1 MPGTWTT
8 FSTPAIGSSNLVADT
23 MLLLTDGSV
32 LVHQVYV
39 AASGSLAGIDGSVW
53 MRLTPDS
60 AGNYATGTWTGPF
73 RMANQREYFASGIT
87 ADGRVYVLGGEFSND
102 FVNADTNGQFTG
114 NDTPLGEVF
123 DPGSNGWSPT
133 IKPASFTYI
142 RGDVASSGLA
152 DGRVIF
158 GSLTDSRSAIWDP
171 DDNAWLESGKAF
183 GTSTET
189 KDSGTN
195 EETWTLLPDGSV
207 LTVEISPAGGRT
219 APNPAE
225 RYVPASDTWVAASGT
240 PQSIVLTTI
249 NCTYTP
255 AGGTPQAQTVII
267 NEIGPAILMGNGSVF
282 AIGGNG
288 NNAIYNP
295 STNTWSKGP
304 QFNADTSGN
313 SFTDSGGN
321 TCTWTSPTGFQG
333 AADAPAVLLPGGQVL
348 CCAGSL
354 RPAIANNLIQLNS
367 AGTVNDFFN
376 IPTTLYEYDPAHPGL
391 VPLPNQPSINTNF
404 TWTARM
410 LLLPNG
416 QVLFSANTTTFAL
429 YQPSA
434 NELSPVVS
442 APAITNA
449 GSAEFPA
456 VLITGH
462 SYTITGSNLNGFS
475 QANSYGDDVQMATN
489 FPLVRATNT
498 AANQVVYF
506 PTGNFTSSGVAVSG
520 ATSCDVRVP
529 FGLATG
535 QWSLVVIA
543 NAIASAP
550 VTVQIANQDV
560 LVYMDTSILSYNE
573 IKAMLQQNSNN
584 PVTISDLLHVVI
596 EGFSQNDIVQA
607 PSIPDPSSKTHIK
620 FAGPYLPENP
630 ALPANAIQRF
640 TFVYN
645 ITFDDNSIFA
655 SAPTTLAL
663 TATSTPKTGSSVIGA
678 GFLQLTRNPVPFILH
693 GDAKEKWVFAE
704 LSG

>member
-1 MPGTWTT
+1 
-8 FSTPAIGSSNLVADT
+8 LD
-23 MLLLTDGSV
+23 
-32 LVHQVYV
+32 
-39 AASGSLAGIDGSVW
+39 
-53 MRLTPDS
+53 
-60 AGNYATGTWTGPF
+60 
-73 RMANQREYFASGIT
+73 ANQPQSGGLIPC
-87 ADGRVYVLGGEFSND
+87 N
-102 FVNADTNGQFTG
+102 FT
-114 NDTPLGEVF
+114 
-123 DPGSNGWSPT
+123 
-133 IKPASFTYI
+133 
-142 RGDVASSGLA
+142 ASSA
-152 DGRVIF
+152 
-158 GSLTDSRSAIWDP
+158 
-171 DDNAWLESGKAF
+171 
-183 GTSTET
+183 ET
-189 KDSGTN
+189 KDSNTN
-195 EETWTLLPDGSV
+195 EETWTLLPDGGV

-219 APNPAE
+219 AANPAE
-225 RYVPASDTWVAASGT
+225 KYVPSSDTWVAASGT
-240 PQSIVLTTI
+240 PQNIVLTTI

-255 AGGTPQAQTVII
+255 AGGAPQAQTVTV

-295 STNTWSKGP
+295 STNAWSKGP
-304 QFNADTSGN
+304 QFKADTSGN
-313 SFTDSGGN
+313 TFTDSGGN

-333 AADAPAVLLPGGQVL
+333 AADAPAILLPGGQVL

-354 RPAIANNLIQLNS
+354 SPAVANGLIQLTSTGN
-367 AGTVNDFFN
+367 VNDFFN
-376 IPTTLYEYDPAHPGL
+376 IPTTLYEYDPAHPGNGL
-391 VPLPNQPSINTNF
+391 VPLANQPSINTNF

-416 QVLFSANTTTFAL
+416 QVLFSADTTSLAL

-434 NELSPVVS
+434 NELSPAVA
-442 APAITNA
+442 APTITNA

-462 SYTITGSNLNGFS
+462 SYTITGRNLNGFS
-475 QANSYGDDVQMATN
+475 QANSYGDDAQMATN

-498 AANQVVYF
+498 ATNQVVYF
-506 PTGNFTSSGVAVSG
+506 PTANFTSSGVAVSG
-520 ATSCDVRVP
+520 TTSCEVRVP

-535 QWSLVVIA
+535 QWSLVVVT

-560 LVYMDTSILSYNE
+560 LVYMDTSILGDNE
-573 IKAMLQQNSNN
+573 IKALLQQNANN

-596 EGFSQNDIVQA
+596 EGFSQNDIVQVPA
-607 PSIPDPSSKTHIK
+607 IPDPSAKTHIK

-645 ITFDDNSIFA
+645 ITFDDDSIFA

-663 TATSTPKTGSSVIGA
+663 TATFTPKTGSPVSGT

-693 GDAKEKWVFAE
+693 GDANEKYTWY
-704 LSG
+704 LSQDPRVPGHSESVAKSWRPEIRRALSEHRQRRQ